1 MNRMLPAGTA
11 LLMLINAGV
20 PAHAAHKRATR
31 YQVPVQPH
39 WFGSGAR
46 IDEVDANS
54 PAARAGMRPGD
65 VVIGVN
71 GSPVNSMY
79 DIQCGAKRASAHGRR
94 QPGRNPCQ
102 AQGHAAAREAARDH
116 RNGIWVRHRRV
127 RPGRSA
133 AALYSAARTG
143 PSDSAAAAHAPAV
156 LTDPRAEPWGRSRRG
171 GHRDETQASDRLH
184 RSEAALV
191 AALAYKFGVYKNI

>member
-1 MNRMLPAGTA
+1 MNRMLLAGTA

-79 DIQCGAKRASAHGRR
+79 DIHVGQNGR
-94 QPGRNPCQ
+94 P
-102 AQGHAAAREAARDH
+102 
-116 RNGIWVRHRRV
+116 
-127 RPGRSA
+127 
-133 AALYSAARTG
+133 
-143 PSDSAAAAHAPAV
+143 
-156 LTDPRAEPWGRSRRG
+156 LTVDVNRG
-171 GHRDETQASDRLH
+171 GTLVRL
-184 RSEAALV
+184 RATPQRGRPLGITGTV
-191 AALAYKFGVYKNI
+191 FGFGIGGSGQGDPPPPYIPPPAPDPPIPPPPPMPPQF